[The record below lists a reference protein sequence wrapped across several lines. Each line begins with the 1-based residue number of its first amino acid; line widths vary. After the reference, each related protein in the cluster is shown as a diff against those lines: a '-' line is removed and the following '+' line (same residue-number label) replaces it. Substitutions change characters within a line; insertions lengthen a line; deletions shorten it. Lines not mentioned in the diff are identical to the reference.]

1 MIANSELFLSASLLA
16 LRQASVRAFG
26 PAPALAA
33 AAQSGLGKSENRKIK
48 KLLHCFQ
55 CKSNL
60 TILESTNRPQNPHRF
75 LSIFCDFSAQ
85 NGPFSAPKG
94 PILATKQPLPFSPFV
109 QLFPGIRIAGKLN
122 CRQDSDSVD
131 IGHERP

>member
-75 LSIFCDFSAQ
+75 FAIFLRKTALFRPQKAQFWPQNSLCLLALLSSSFPASE
-85 NGPFSAPKG
+85 
-94 PILATKQPLPFSPFV
+94 SP
-109 QLFPGIRIAGKLN
+109 GN
-122 CRQDSDSVD
+122 
-131 IGHERP
+131 